1 MTSPQELPL
10 DHIVIAVADLART
23 IIDYRALGFTVVE
36 GGKHSLGD
44 KVEEAAERIAAFVGS
59 IR

>member
-23 IIDYRALGFTVVE
+23 IIDYRALGLPVVQGAKQPGRTSQNDPQGFE
-36 GGKHSLGD
+36 D
-44 KVEEAAERIAAFVGS
+44 AAS
-59 IR
+59 PD